1 MTILYKISTTFTCYV
16 SDVIRLGAYS
26 RHIQCTCDDKSY
38 PHPYSGVNP
47 PPTAGLRGADCSGL
61 FVYIL
66 AGFYKKPHFIGVTI
80 LYKISTTFTCYVSDV
95 IRLGA
100 YSRHIQCTCD
110 DKSYPHPY
118 SGVNPPPTA
127 GLRGADCSGL
137 FVYIL
142 AGFYK
147 KPHFIGVIIL
157 YKISTHLYLLRFRRG
172 LLRVCT
178 YCDVTN
184 NRDVPRFILQGH
196 RRER

>member
-1 MTILYKISTTFTCYV
+1 M
-16 SDVIRLGAYS
+16 
-26 RHIQCTCDDKSY
+26 
-38 PHPYSGVNP
+38 
-47 PPTAGLRGADCSGL
+47 
-61 FVYIL
+61 
-66 AGFYKKPHFIGVTI
+66 TI

-157 YKISTHLYLLRFRRG
+157 YKISTTFTCYVSDV
-172 LLRVCT
+172 VC
-178 YCDVTN
+178 
-184 NRDVPRFILQGH
+184 
-196 RRER
+196 